1 MEIPSSLIVLLLFPL
16 LANAYTW
23 QFTSQ
28 PSQCRNVSLSIQGS
42 GQPPYSLLL
51 LYTGPIPFQ
60 KSKEF
65 RKNHN
70 IPFSGT
76 SVSFLLDYP
85 ENSTFVAVVRSSHLS
100 CRFFLGHLLISPPHC
115 SQVSDKSDFGTGGTS
130 DQITVLPSSDSSCYN
145 TSQSAQVAWYFY
157 TLPLGLPQCQL
168 TQVYWDPLTVNGYVP
183 LFFLL
188 IRCHIT
194 VPSIPTCTAM

>member
-1 MEIPSSLIVLLLFPL
+1 MKIPSSLTILLLFPL

-28 PSQCRNVSLSIQGS
+28 PVQCRNISLSIQGS

-60 KSKEF
+60 KSTEF

-76 SVSFLLDYP
+76 SVSFMLDYP
-85 ENSTFVAVVRSSHLS
+85 ETSTFVAVVRSSHLS
-100 CRFFLGHLLISPPHC
+100 RRFFLGHLLISLHT
-115 SQVSDKSDFGTGGTS
+115 VSCRSVTRAVLVPVAPAIRSLFSHRPTRVVTIPLSPDKSLGIFTPC
-130 DQITVLPSSDSSCYN
+130 LWDSPN
-145 TSQSAQVAWYFY
+145 
-157 TLPLGLPQCQL
+157 
-168 TQVYWDPLTVNGYVP
+168 VN
-183 LFFLL
+183 
-188 IRCHIT
+188 
-194 VPSIPTCTAM
+194 